1 MSRQRLQAYLASCG
15 LGSRR
20 SCEKIIQDGRVSI
33 DGLQAHLGQSVED
46 GQRVEVDEKPVK
58 PQETMRYLI
67 LNKPPGF
74 VSSMA
79 DERDRPIAA
88 SLLGPSVPERVYNVG
103 RLDQWSSGLLLFTND
118 GSLAKLLI
126 HPSGEVDKEYRVATD
141 RPIPAEFVQGFSKGV
156 VVDGVMYKARKVEIL
171 GEKEARIVL
180 VEGKNREIRR
190 VLAHYGMRALA
201 LRRVRLGPLELGAL
215 AEGEHRELAREEVEA
230 LRRYSMKGRG
240 DAR

>member
-1 MSRQRLQAYLASCG
+1 MSRLRLQAYLASCG

-20 SCEKIIQDGRVSI
+20 ACEKIIQDGRVSI

-46 GQRVEVDEKPVK
+46 GQRVEVDGKPVK
-58 PQETMRYLI
+58 PQETMRYLV

-126 HPSGEVDKEYRVATD
+126 HPSWEVDKEYRVVTD
-141 RPIPAEFVQGFSKGV
+141 RPIPVEFVQGFSKGV
-156 VVDGVMYKARKVEIL
+156 VVDGIMYRARKVEIL

-190 VLAHYGMRALA
+190 VLAHYGIRALA
-201 LRRVRLGPLELGAL
+201 LRRVRLGPIELGSL
-215 AEGEHRELAREEVEA
+215 AEGEYRELAREEVEA
-230 LRRYSMKGRG
+230 LRRYSMKGKGEMR
-240 DAR
+240 